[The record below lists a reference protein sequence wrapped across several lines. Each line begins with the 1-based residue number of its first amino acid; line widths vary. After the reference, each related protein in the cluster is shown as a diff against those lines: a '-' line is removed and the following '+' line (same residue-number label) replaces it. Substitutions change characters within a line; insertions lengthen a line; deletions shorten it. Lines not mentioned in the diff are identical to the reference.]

1 MPGIPSKPNNIPLAS
16 SLPKVSFRKV
26 PPDEALL
33 FSIPPGIV
41 DPHALPFGYND
52 GSEFDKPDHYIRYV
66 EPIEGELKKQVEYDM
81 DEQDQEWLDALNY
94 DRRKEGLDTIS
105 YEIFEIIF
113 DQLEKEWF
121 GLMKRVPPKAR
132 HGAGADAA
140 GADYQDADSEDGE
153 DSKCAICDDGECENS
168 NAIVFCD
175 GCNLA
180 VHQDCYGI
188 PYIPEGQWLCR
199 KCTVSPDRAVSCILC
214 PHEGGAFKQTT
225 TGKWAHLLCAMWI
238 PETGVSNPV
247 YMEPI
252 DSIERIP
259 KARWKLQCYLCRYR
273 MGACIQCDNRSCF
286 TAFHVTCARQAG
298 LLFRTERTR
307 MAHHLYEDLDN
318 SDDEGAEVLRACCHR
333 HMPADMRDQFKID
346 FSRPG
351 ALDDDRSETH
361 YRASPFARTR
371 EHSVES
377 GFGAPLISV
386 SRRSSIVGA
395 PEGAAASNNDAR
407 SSSKSARAYKKSFK
421 PGPPLVP
428 AYIANRVLEYIT
440 KIHLRK
446 KTTAVQLIA
455 RYWSLKREAR
465 RGAPLLKRLH
475 LEPWTASS
483 SNKEQTEAQKAKK
496 LHFLRSIRGDL
507 ERVRM
512 LVEQV
517 RKREKEKLRQAQEIR
532 NSLVEPVFFP
542 FHADLR
548 AAISKFEAVDRYGFF
563 AQPVSKVDVPDY
575 YDIVKEPMDWS
586 AIKDKIANK
595 VYDSVEEMRQDVLK
609 IATNAMTYNKAD
621 TPYHKAA
628 TKILKMIP
636 DLFKQLAA
644 IESSHL
650 HVQQDKVQRQSK
662 EAQQQDEDADGETQV
677 QTSSAVLSDET
688 PRLLLELGLEP
699 PSDLISLLQNYSK
712 MEDEEQLDMRQQA
725 YDPHPL
731 PPSVH
736 VKGEED
742 GHAVGEGAEERAAQ
756 PASSRKRLA
765 TPVVNL
771 MEDFVQQIYVPPR
784 PPASTPASPP
794 GKAKE
799 QASNAAGAAGS
810 PQKAQKTARKRK
822 TLDAP
827 PREPAERR
835 STRRSAAADASP
847 EPKASTATVEPVA
860 ATPVRITRRAQSHV
874 STISTASGPTAEAD
888 GTDAKSGAKPPQST
902 AMSKSLS
909 TPAAAKP
916 KDGVQLKE
924 DVGAHDSF
932 LLFNTGWVLP
942 PGSKRHRNAA
952 ARPEMIGQRPRK
964 VSAPESP
971 GPSAVAAAAAA
982 SLAVEQQ
989 ATPSTPQQR
998 PRSHTVPSP
1007 NSRPRSTS
1015 SMKGK
1020 QPQSSARKATRATR
1034 QVKDEGQ
1041 GGEGG
1046 ETAGSSPLTSDD
1058 EGDKPVKGEAD
1069 AEEAEEINGNGN
1081 GREPRSSKRAREREA
1096 SQGSESKSEAEARDT
1111 PSALLRRS
1119 ARVRTASAEPPTS
1132 PSNAKRPRLNPSPS
1146 SSSSIGHE
1154 ADFGSSPPANGT
1166 KVWAKVD
1173 TFPYFPAVAY
1183 TDEKL
1188 IPGDILRKRPD
1199 IEDVVAV
1206 EFYGRPK
1213 TWGWV
1218 TRTKLAPLFA
1228 DESMDEKY
1236 LRLAAKKGRT
1246 KQVKEAYEDALS
1258 RT

>member
-1 MPGIPSKPNNIPLAS
+1 MPGLPSKPNNIPLAS

-33 FSIPPGIV
+33 FSIAPGII

-66 EPIEGELKKQVEYDM
+66 EPIESELKKQVEYDM

-105 YEIFEIIF
+105 YEIFEIIL

-121 GLMKRVPPKAR
+121 DLMKRVPPKAR
-132 HGAGADAA
+132 HGAGADPA
-140 GADYQDADSEDGE
+140 GADDDDADSEDGE

-225 TGKWAHLLCAMWI
+225 KSKWAHLLCAMWI

-286 TAFHVTCARQAG
+286 TAFHVTCARKAG

-307 MAHHLYEDLDN
+307 MSHHVYEDSDN
-318 SDDEGAEVLRACCHR
+318 SVDEGAEVLRACCHR
-333 HMPADMRDQFKID
+333 HMPVHMRDQLKVD
-346 FSRPG
+346 FSRQG
-351 ALDDDRSETH
+351 AIDEDRPETN

-395 PEGAAASNNDAR
+395 PDGAAASTSDAR

-428 AYIANRVLEYIT
+428 AYIANRVLEYT
-440 KIHLRK
+440 SKIHLRK

-475 LEPWTASS
+475 LEPWTAST
-483 SNKEQTEAQKAKK
+483 SNKEQTDAQKGKK
-496 LHFLRSIRGDL
+496 LLFLRSIRGDL

-517 RKREKEKLRQAQEIR
+517 RKREKEKLRQAHEIR
-532 NSLVEPVFFP
+532 NSLVEPVLFP

-548 AAISKFEAVDRYGFF
+548 AAIAKFEAVDRYGFF

-595 VYDSVEEMRQDVLK
+595 VYESVEEMRQDVLK

-636 DLFKQLAA
+636 DVFKELAA
-644 IESSHL
+644 TETSHL
-650 HVQQDKVQRQSK
+650 RTQQQKMQQQPD
-662 EAQQQDEDADGETQV
+662 EAQQQQQEGDGESQAR
-677 QTSSAVLSDET
+677 SGPMVLSAET
-688 PRLLLELGLEP
+688 QRQLLELGLEP
-699 PSDLISLLQNYSK
+699 PSDLISLLQDYSA
-712 MEDEEQLDMRQQA
+712 MADQERMDVRHLA
-725 YDPHPL
+725 YGSHPM
-731 PPSVH
+731 PPTVH
-736 VKGEED
+736 VKAEED
-742 GHAVGEGAEERAAQ
+742 GHAGEEVEEGANELPSR
-756 PASSRKRLA
+756 RKRLA
-765 TPVVNL
+765 TPVTNL
-771 MEDFVQQIYVPPR
+771 MEDFVHQIYVPP
-784 PPASTPASPP
+784 PPPPTAPASPLAKT
-794 GKAKE
+794 KA
-799 QASNAAGAAGS
+799 QASNATGSAAS
-810 PQKAQKTARKRK
+810 PQKAPKVARKRK
-822 TLDAP
+822 ASDAP

-835 STRRSAAADASP
+835 STRRSAAAEASP
-847 EPKASTATVEPVA
+847 EPTPSTATAEPVA
-860 ATPVRITRRAQSHV
+860 ATPARVTRRRAQSHV
-874 STISTASGPTAEAD
+874 STTSTASGPKGDTEETEAK
-888 GTDAKSGAKPPQST
+888 AGAKPQST

-909 TPAAAKP
+909 TPAATKT
-916 KDGVQLKE
+916 KDGVQMKD

-942 PGSKRHRNAA
+942 EGSKRHRNAA

-964 VSAPESP
+964 ISAPESP
-971 GPSAVAAAAAA
+971 GPSAA
-982 SLAVEQQ
+982 SLALEEQ
-989 ATPSTPQQR
+989 AAPTTPQQR
-998 PRSHTVPSP
+998 PRSRTVPSS
-1007 NSRPRSTS
+1007 NSRPRAS
-1015 SMKGK
+1015 SAVKEK
-1020 QPQSSARKATRATR
+1020 QAQSSARKAMRATK
-1034 QVKDEGQ
+1034 QVK
-1041 GGEGG
+1041 
-1046 ETAGSSPLTSDD
+1046 
-1058 EGDKPVKGEAD
+1058 
-1069 AEEAEEINGNGN
+1069 EEAQEG
-1081 GREPRSSKRAREREA
+1081 
-1096 SQGSESKSEAEARDT
+1096 
-1111 PSALLRRS
+1111 
-1119 ARVRTASAEPPTS
+1119 
-1132 PSNAKRPRLNPSPS
+1132 
-1146 SSSSIGHE
+1146 
-1154 ADFGSSPPANGT
+1154 PPANGT

-1173 TFPYFPAVAY
+1173 TFPHFPAVIY

-1199 IEDVVAV
+1199 IEGVVPV

-1218 TRTKLAPLFA
+1218 APSKLAPLFA
-1228 DESMDEKY
+1228 EEAIDEKY
-1236 LRLAAKKGRT
+1236 LRLAAKKGQT
-1246 KQVKEAYEDALS
+1246 KQVREAYDEALS
-1258 RT
+1258 RM